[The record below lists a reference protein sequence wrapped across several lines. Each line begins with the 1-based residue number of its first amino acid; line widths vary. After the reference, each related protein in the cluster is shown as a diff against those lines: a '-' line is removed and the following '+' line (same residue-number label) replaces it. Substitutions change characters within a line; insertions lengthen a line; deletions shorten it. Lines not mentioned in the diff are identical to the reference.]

1 MPWPIPRLRAP
12 NWREPGYLCADGTD
26 YAILDVDDSDP
37 GWLMITLD
45 IPDATVLWGKELET
59 KPCKN

>member
-1 MPWPIPRLRAP
+1 MADSPFARAKL
-12 NWREPGYLCADGTD
+12 EGACYLCAGGQE
-26 YAILDVDDSDP
+26 YEILQVDDSDP

-45 IPDATVLWGKELET
+45 IPDATVLWGQELET